1 MQEDRSSII
10 AAVCQ
15 KNWTNAGPE
24 RVCIPYD
31 LFFFAVALIYRTR
44 MEPAGAVETTKGWY
58 AICLVLLSCSELKS
72 VSLKHCNSLFRP
84 RSS

>member
-1 MQEDRSSII
+1 MSEELDKRWPREGLHTLRL
-10 AAVCQ
+10 V
-15 KNWTNAGPE
+15 
-24 RVCIPYD
+24 
-31 LFFFAVALIYRTR
+31 FFAVALIYRTR

-58 AICLVLLSCSELKS
+58 AICSVLLSCSELKS